1 MMKSFALAAA
11 LALAVLSAQ
20 AQEQPFP
27 RNPSID
33 IAYVRPTDGKFALVH
48 DRMRQLE
55 VLETLQEFLSPLKL
69 PRKITVKMDQCGGAL
84 TVPYKSQG
92 SVTVCYEHLAA
103 IRDTA
108 PQDGFVSFG
117 QGRQL
122 TADQAVAGG
131 IARLILYETSFAIFD
146 VLKIPVWGRVDEAAD
161 NVTALIMLEF
171 GEELA
176 WTTILGSAWYL
187 AQRGLLG
194 TGFFSDAARP
204 LEAQRFYN
212 YLCFAYGAQA
222 KSYEFLVNGF
232 NLPPERAKLCR
243 EEYFKLRRAFRTTF
257 LRHID
262 ATLIEQVKRRKT
274 WLPL

>member
-1 MMKSFALAAA
+1 M
-11 LALAVLSAQ
+11 
-20 AQEQPFP
+20 
-27 RNPSID
+27 
-33 IAYVRPTDGKFALVH
+33 
-48 DRMRQLE
+48 
-55 VLETLQEFLSPLKL
+55 
-69 PRKITVKMDQCGGAL
+69 
-84 TVPYKSQG
+84 
-92 SVTVCYEHLAA
+92 VTVCYEHLTA

-117 QGRQL
+117 AGREL

-131 IARLILYETSFAIFD
+131 IARLVLYETSFAVFD
-146 VLKIPVWGRVDEAAD
+146 VLKIPVWGRIEEAAD
-161 NVTALIMLEF
+161 NVTALIMLDF

-187 AQRGLLG
+187 AQRGMLG

-222 KSYEFLVNGF
+222 KKYEFLVNGF
-232 NLPPERAKLCR
+232 NLPPARARLCR
-243 EEYFKLRRAFRTTF
+243 EELFKLRRAFRATF
-257 LRHID
+257 MRHVD
-262 ATLIEQVKRRKT
+262 VQLLERVKKRRS